1 MAFHQGYAPS
11 PLLIVVVMEEAMRLE
26 ILLKGLLYVDDRVK
40 TAEGKEL
47 SHQHHKALLDQGQVE
62 KEVRGLLDF
71 TNI

>member
-1 MAFHQGYAPS
+1 MVFHQGYAPS
-11 PLLIVVVMEEAMRLE
+11 LLLIVVVMEEAVRLK

-40 TAEGKEL
+40 TEESKEL
-47 SHQHHKALLDQGQVE
+47 SHQHHKALLDQKQVE